1 MMYKAAITL
10 MVLAVA
16 TANDDEADVRIKNG
30 DRAPPNAYPWF
41 AKGNGCGAALV
52 TPEFVITAEH
62 CSSYRFERVRIGAV
76 CTGNANRDS
85 NYSNCNSPD
94 EKRYAEAI
102 FDAPDNN
109 DKTHNDLRLVQLT
122 QPSTIDPVKIDS
134 GISTNYIGG
143 MYIQQTLTTIEQTF
157 LPCIRT

>member
-1 MMYKAAITL
+1 
-10 MVLAVA
+10 
-16 TANDDEADVRIKNG
+16 
-30 DRAPPNAYPWF
+30 
-41 AKGNGCGAALV
+41 V

-122 QPSTIDPVKIDS
+122 EPSTIDPVKIDS